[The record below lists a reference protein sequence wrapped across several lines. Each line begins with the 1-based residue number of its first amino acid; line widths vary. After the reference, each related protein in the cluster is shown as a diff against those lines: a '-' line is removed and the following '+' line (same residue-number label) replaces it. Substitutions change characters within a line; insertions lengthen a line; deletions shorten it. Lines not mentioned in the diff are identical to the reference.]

1 MLSSAIPF
9 AFFWGAFNS
18 IVINGPMAEELHEVI
33 IISSLLGGGGG
44 VNLPIM
50 KSMHFDL
57 KLTFYDDTTLI

>member
-1 MLSSAIPF
+1 MIGVFLFQSIMLSSAIPF

-44 VNLPIM
+44 ESAHHE
-50 KSMHFDL
+50 KHAF
-57 KLTFYDDTTLI
+57 